1 MSATDLQSGL
11 SVVVMGTG
19 GFILPSFEALLA
31 SKHRIA
37 AVVTRPAR
45 APRKRRAPLN
55 PMQEAAQKAGFA
67 VLDPPDVNAVGV
79 QDQLRAYG
87 ADIMLVCDY
96 GQILSGDTLRA
107 TRLGGVNLHGSLLPR
122 HRGAAPVQWAI
133 LCGDTQTGVS
143 VIHMTPKLDA
153 GNILAT
159 RSTMIGKKETSAELE
174 TRLARIGVGAVLE
187 SLDSLQ
193 RAGGSSENN
202 VHVALGQAQDESDAT
217 RAPRITKHDGFI
229 DWEMTAIDIDRRRR
243 AFIPW
248 PRSTAFVPHMNGLRR
263 LVFSETEVVE
273 GRSIDAMMQPGMI
286 AEINA
291 DGFVVACG
299 GGSKLSIRQ
308 VIPEGRRVMSA
319 VDFLR
324 GSSVR
329 VGSQLPVSVAHGD
342 TPQSL
347 G

>member
-19 GFILPSFEALLA
+19 GFILPSFKALLA
-31 SKHRIA
+31 SRHRIV
-37 AVVTRPAR
+37 AVVTRPTR
-45 APRKRRAPLN
+45 APRKRRAPFN
-55 PMQEAAQKAGFA
+55 PMREVAQKAGFD
-67 VLDPPDVNAVGV
+67 VLDPPDVNAVDV
-79 QDQLRAYG
+79 QDQLRAFG

-159 RSTMIGKKETSAELE
+159 RSTRIGEKETSAELE
-174 TRLARIGVGAVLE
+174 TRLAQIGVEAVLE

-193 RAGGSSENN
+193 SAGNSQGSN
-202 VHVALGQAQDESDAT
+202 VSLAVGQAQDESKAT
-217 RAPRITKHDGFI
+217 RAPRIAKHDGFI
-229 DWEMTAIDIDRRRR
+229 DWEMTAVDIDRRRR
-243 AFIPW
+243 AFVPW
-248 PRSTAFVPHMNGLRR
+248 PRSTAFVPHMNGVRR
-263 LVFSETEVVE
+263 LVCSETEVLD
-273 GRSIDAMMQPGMI
+273 GQSIDATMQPGI
-286 AEINA
+286 ITEINA

-299 GGSKLSIRQ
+299 GGSRLAIRQ
-308 VIPEGRRVMSA
+308 VIPEGKRIMSA

-329 VGSQLPVSVAHGD
+329 VGSQLPVSVTHGD
-342 TPQSL
+342 TP
-347 G
+347 